1 MNLTPPPSIILTS
14 FSTPVGFMCGTN
26 VLDKD
31 GVSAFA
37 TVCEMTSY
45 LYAKKISLVQQ
56 LANIFD
62 T

>member
-1 MNLTPPPSIILTS
+1 
-14 FSTPVGFMCGTN
+14 MCGTN